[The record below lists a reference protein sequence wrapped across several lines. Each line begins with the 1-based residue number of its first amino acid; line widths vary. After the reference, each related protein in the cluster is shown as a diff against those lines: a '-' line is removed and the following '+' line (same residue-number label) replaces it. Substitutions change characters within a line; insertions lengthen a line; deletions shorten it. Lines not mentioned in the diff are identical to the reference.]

1 MKTPT
6 FPIVENITVL
16 RLAAGE
22 AIPERAERDVVL
34 LTWVVEGCW
43 GVRDS
48 FNNGATVF
56 PGDLLRVSAGTGL
69 TITESNPSATEPARV
84 VQLRLRPLREGMIS
98 GYEVRNF
105 FPEEMEFAPLL
116 IASPNPQGNVVNACA
131 AVQIFA
137 VLITPSRPHQL
148 AADSAEQVVIPVE
161 GEVVLDGS
169 KTETAATVPAGKQPL
184 IESPLQS
191 VVVLII
197 RQGFHQMDGIPGSKT
212 RQ

>member
-1 MKTPT
+1 
-6 FPIVENITVL
+6 
-16 RLAAGE
+16 
-22 AIPERAERDVVL
+22 
-34 LTWVVEGCW
+34 
-43 GVRDS
+43 
-48 FNNGATVF
+48 
-56 PGDLLRVSAGTGL
+56 
-69 TITESNPSATEPARV
+69 
-84 VQLRLRPLREGMIS
+84 MIS

-137 VLITPSRPHQL
+137 VLIPPSRPHQL